1 MAVAGIA
8 LFRGSMHVMEW
19 ANEELLSMSP
29 RECIGIPLRESFP
42 EPEFEEAQAAMDAVF
57 HGAGIIKLAR
67 PYGTLILGPRTD
79 ARGRVYGVA
88 SWFLVDDARVAARP
102 APTLL
107 LLPGLED
114 HPVEQG
120 AG

>member
-1 MAVAGIA
+1 LDVAGVA

-19 ANEELLSMSP
+19 ANDELLSLSP
-29 RECIGIPLRESFP
+29 RACIGIPLSESFP
-42 EPEFEEAQAAMDAVF
+42 EPEFAEAQAAMDAVF

-79 ARGRVYGVA
+79 ARGRVFGVA
-88 SWFLVDDARVAARP
+88 SWFLLDELKVAARP

-107 LLPGLED
+107 LLPGLAD
-114 HPVEQG
+114 RPVEQG